1 MALSASALVGAV
13 TVKAVKATGSLA
25 GVLTL
30 SSPALVEVPTTIDSP
45 TLDRLPP
52 SDLPA
57 ATRSPKVT
65 FDSGEGAAG
74 VGAVAALIPNCE
86 DVTTSPNVTRK
97 SPLEESAPSRFFAG
111 ELTPLS

>member
-13 TVKAVKATGSLA
+13 TLKADKATGSFA

-30 SSPALVEVPTTIDSP
+30 SSPAFVEAPRTIDSP
-45 TLDRLPP
+45 TPDRFPP
-52 SDLPA
+52 SGLPA
-57 ATRSPKVT
+57 AARSPKVT

-74 VGAVAALIPNCE
+74 VGALAALIRNCE
-86 DVTTSPNVTRK
+86 AVTTSPNVTRK